1 MKLRINEN
9 DIYDFDRFFS
19 GVVDFE
25 TMLSE
30 FELAFQRRV
39 LQEVGQAL
47 VGRNKSTS
55 IEKSGISVSNA
66 TGLIKHDGSQVME

>member
-30 FELAFQRRV
+30 FELAFQRLV
-39 LQEVGQAL
+39 LHEVGTAL
-47 VGRNKSTS
+47 AERNKSIS
-55 IEKSGISVSNA
+55 IEKNGISVSKMA
-66 TGLIKHDGSQVME
+66 GK